1 MKQIALN
8 KSDIIHFHI
17 LDQIKKHTD
26 DLGFIIEEPADLDT
40 SFKNAGID
48 SLDLLEI
55 AFDLEKCYGIEV
67 PSDDLNPDMTF
78 SALIEIVY
86 NLIPE

>member
-1 MKQIALN
+1 MKQLALN
-8 KSDIIHFHI
+8 KSDIVHFHI

-26 DLGFIIEEPADLDT
+26 DLGFIIEEPTDLDT

-48 SLDLLEI
+48 SLDLLQI
-55 AFDLEKCYGIEV
+55 AFDLEKCYGIEI
-67 PSDDLNPDMTF
+67 PSDDLDAEMTI
-78 SALIEIVY
+78 SELIEVVY